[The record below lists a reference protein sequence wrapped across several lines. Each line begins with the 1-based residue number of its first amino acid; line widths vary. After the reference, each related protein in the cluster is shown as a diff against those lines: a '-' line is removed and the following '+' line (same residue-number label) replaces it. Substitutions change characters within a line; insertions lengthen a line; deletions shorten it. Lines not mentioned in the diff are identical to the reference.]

1 MSVEATIAKSRE
13 LNELLA
19 KPLGEP
25 MPDETNRLTGDIS
38 GALGGSLRGILA
50 DVRRAVDETRL
61 EIAGA
66 AAELVEEVKTGKQV
80 ARALRQEAANVRA
93 EYATVLGNGPPTSP
107 ADGEKG

>member
-1 MSVEATIAKSRE
+1 MTVEDTIARSRE
-13 LNELLA
+13 LNALLS

-25 MPDETNRLTGDIS
+25 MPDDANRLTGDIS

-50 DVRRAVDETRL
+50 DVRRAVDETRM

-93 EYATVLGNGPPTSP
+93 EYATVLGNAPP
-107 ADGEKG
+107 AVEGEKG